1 MSGSPGFARLPRILA
16 AVPIHILLPATIAL
30 ASAGGEAPGGP
41 IHIDWWSLGI
51 KIANFAV
58 IAFLLVKFLSKPLA
72 DFLASRADAV
82 DRDLEE
88 MRRTKASLDEMI
100 RVYQEK
106 LRSVEAEIAAM
117 RQEAR
122 AEMEAERAALMAE
135 SRRAAESIMAHAQA
149 GIKREITKARAELL
163 SETLDQSVSR
173 AETLVKAG
181 LDDKDHRRML
191 DDYLK
196 TPTTPA

>member
-1 MSGSPGFARLPRILA
+1 MRRSPGFSRVPRILA
-16 AVPIHILLPATIAL
+16 AVPIHVLLPAAIAL
-30 ASAGGEAPGGP
+30 ASSGGEAPGGP
-41 IHIDWWSLGI
+41 VHIDWWSLGI

-82 DRDLEE
+82 DGDLEQL
-88 MRRTKASLDEMI
+88 RRTKASLDEMI

-117 RQEAR
+117 RREAR
-122 AEMEAERAALMAE
+122 AEMDTERAALMAE
-135 SRRAAESIMAHAQA
+135 SRRDAESIVAHVQA
-149 GIKREITKARAELL
+149 SIKREITKARAELF
-163 SETLDQSVSR
+163 SETLNQAVSR
-173 AETLVKAG
+173 AGTLVKAE
-181 LDDKDHRRML
+181 LNDKDHHRML

-196 TPTTPA
+196 TPSTLA